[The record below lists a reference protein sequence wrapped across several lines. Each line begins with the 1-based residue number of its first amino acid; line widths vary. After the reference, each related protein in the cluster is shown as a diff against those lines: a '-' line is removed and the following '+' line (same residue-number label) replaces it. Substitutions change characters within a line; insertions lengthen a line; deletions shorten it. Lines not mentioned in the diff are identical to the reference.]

1 MIMNAKNQK
10 STRMKE
16 PLPVDH
22 TLNKPWRDGAVGYE
36 NVELIGDDGSRHP
49 NHAHLNEDGTEL
61 VPIEDAYDSA
71 HEDAYQLL
79 KNRLFTLKAYEQQG
93 EDMSE
98 LYSAKILI
106 DDRGALDAAVMVVW
120 RLLKDD
126 YGVVDRPAIVDAI
139 ATVLSTSARGLSE

>member
-1 MIMNAKNQK
+1 MNAKNQM
-10 STRMKE
+10 SIRMKR
-16 PLPVDH
+16 PQPVDR
-22 TLNKPWRDGAVGYE
+22 TRNKRRHEGALGHE
-36 NVELIGDDGSRHP
+36 DVELTGDGGKRHP
-49 NHAHLNEDGTEL
+49 KQAHLNEDATEF
-61 VPIEDAYDSA
+61 VPMDDAYDSA

-98 LYSAKILI
+98 PYSAQILI

-139 ATVLSTSARGLSE
+139 TRVLSASARGLSE

>member
-1 MIMNAKNQK
+1 MN
-10 STRMKE
+10 E
-16 PLPVDH
+16 HPLKATARIRRAHKDH
-22 TLNKPWRDGAVGYE
+22 SDQEASQTAGLEKYE
-36 NVELIGDDGSRHP
+36 LTGDDGSRHP
-49 NHAHLNEDGTEL
+49 NHAHLNEDTKEL
-61 VPIEDAYDSA
+61 VPIDDAYDSA

-79 KNRLFTLKAYEQQG
+79 KTRLFTLNAYEQQG

-98 LYSAKILI
+98 PYCAQILI

-139 ATVLSTSARGLSE
+139 ARVLSSSARGLSE